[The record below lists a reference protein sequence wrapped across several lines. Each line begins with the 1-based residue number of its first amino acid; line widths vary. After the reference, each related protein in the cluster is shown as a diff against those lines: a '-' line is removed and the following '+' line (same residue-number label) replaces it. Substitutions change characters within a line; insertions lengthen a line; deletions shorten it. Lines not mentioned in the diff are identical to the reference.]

1 MHYKLENDK
10 ILKVTEYSEIEV
22 KQPALILRN
31 NVVIEIGE
39 LSDLEIRF
47 EFYKKISSSDNDK
60 YLLIDLK
67 KSNVPI
73 KHTCSFLNHL
83 VSI

>member
-39 LSDLEIRF
+39 LSDLEIRL
-47 EFYKKISSSDNDK
+47 EFYKKISSSDNEK